1 MAELTV
7 DITYGTALLE
17 AARETGKEE
26 QIKEEGFQVV
36 DILEKED
43 ELQKFIAYPAIS
55 AAEKKKV
62 IGEIFEGRVCNELL
76 NFMYILVDKRRSAS
90 FGRIMKVYKNLIEK
104 EEGVSYGTVYSVVK
118 LSEDRLTQLEE

>member
-36 DILEKED
+36 DILEK
-43 ELQKFIAYPAIS
+43 
-55 AAEKKKV
+55 
-62 IGEIFEGRVCNELL
+62 
-76 NFMYILVDKRRSAS
+76 
-90 FGRIMKVYKNLIEK
+90 
-104 EEGVSYGTVYSVVK
+104 
-118 LSEDRLTQLEE
+118 